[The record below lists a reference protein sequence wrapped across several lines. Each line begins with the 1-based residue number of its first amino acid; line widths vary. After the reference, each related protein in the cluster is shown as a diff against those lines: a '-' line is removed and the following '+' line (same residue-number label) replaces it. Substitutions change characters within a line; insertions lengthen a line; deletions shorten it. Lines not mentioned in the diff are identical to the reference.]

1 MLEEKS
7 RLVKATSTRQ
17 FAELALWVN
26 RRKSHFL
33 KGRNLADLHDLRI
46 DDTSIGGKKFNQI
59 RNKFQEL
66 TIKAVRYGESPQN
79 TVVLAGALI
88 PRAKVPNKSE
98 I

>member
-1 MLEEKS
+1 MLKGKF
-7 RLVKATSTRQ
+7 RLARANSTRR
-17 FAELALWVN
+17 FAELALWVD

-33 KGRNLADLHDLRI
+33 IDQNLADLHDLRI
-46 DDTSIGGKKFNQI
+46 DDTSTEGKEFNQI

-88 PRAKVPNKSE
+88 PKAKVPNKSQ

>member
-1 MLEEKS
+1 MLEEKF
-7 RLVKATSTRQ
+7 RLAKAILTRW
-17 FAELALWVN
+17 FAGLALWVN

-33 KGRNLADLHDLRI
+33 IDQNLADLRDLRI
-46 DDTSIGGKKFNQI
+46 DDTSKGGKEFNKI
-59 RNKFQEL
+59 RNEFQEL

-88 PRAKVPNKSE
+88 PKAKVPNKKQ